1 MRFCEQRQQTGFD
14 PMAMPPHASDKA
26 ASSGERVTRRLQGIP
41 DAIGMLRLLLFATI
55 LVPLSLGSVAAYLSY
70 LNDYAHA
77 TSSASQAVA
86 VATENTTKV
95 LDTHLLVAARINDLL
110 GTMTDEQIRADE
122 KTLHDSISEQIA
134 SSPEV
139 ATAWVI
145 DAQGHELV
153 SARVYP
159 VNRDLDHS
167 TREDFNAFRD
177 TSVQAYV
184 WMLRARS
191 LDTGDYQPYFTVSL
205 RRTGPDG
212 QFNGVV
218 VVAVFGSYF
227 GSFYN
232 SLLGGSEHYTA
243 SVLRDDG
250 TVLAQ
255 YPEPTGAAASPHP
268 DALLAEAIANE
279 SHSEIDEAGTPFDG
293 GRLVAINR
301 VGSYPVY
308 VTIERTKASILE
320 NWLHS
325 ITGYLLM
332 GVPAEMALVGLT
344 LLALHRARR
353 EQSALAQ
360 ANAAMAQRS
369 ALELELTRAQ
379 RLEAVGLLT
388 AGISHDFNN
397 LLTIV
402 AGNVERLE
410 ASIDEDDTRRQKMAS
425 AAKEAC
431 ARAGSLTKRLLG
443 LSRQEPVTPRPTDI
457 NEVVVNTL
465 ELPWKSGE
473 RIARQ
478 FRLHEGL
485 WPASVDPDQLATAL
499 LNLAFNARDAMPS
512 GGTLTVETTNL
523 SLDDPPKAIDGVG
536 LMPGDYVGIFLADT
550 GHGMPEEVRKQA
562 LDPFYTTKEPGKGT
576 GLGLALVNAF
586 ATRSGGACAIDSEL
600 GRGATVRIYLPRHLE
615 PSEAARRR
623 ASRAAEP
630 ARSENRPS
638 A

>member
-1 MRFCEQRQQTGFD
+1 
-14 PMAMPPHASDKA
+14 
-26 ASSGERVTRRLQGIP
+26 
-41 DAIGMLRLLLFATI
+41 MLRLLLFATI

-86 VATENTTKV
+86 VASENTTKV

-110 GTMTDEQIRADE
+110 GSMTDEQIRADE
-122 KTLHDSISEQIA
+122 QTLHDRISQQIA
-134 SSPEV
+134 GSPEV
-139 ATAWVI
+139 AAAWVI

-159 VNRDLDHS
+159 VNRDIDHS
-167 TREDFNAFRD
+167 SREDFNAFRNTD
-177 TSVQAYV
+177 TQAYV

-255 YPEPTGAAASPHP
+255 YPEPTGAAASPRP
-268 DALLAEAIANE
+268 DPLLAKAIANE
-279 SHSEIDEAGTPFDG
+279 LHSEIDENGTPFNG

-308 VTIERTKASILE
+308 VTIERTKASVLE

-332 GVPAEMALVGLT
+332 GVPAEIALVGLT
-344 LLALHRARR
+344 LLALHRTRR
-353 EQSALAQ
+353 ERSALAQ

-369 ALELELTRAQ
+369 ALELELSRAQ

-410 ASIDEDDTRRQKMAS
+410 ASIDEDDTRRQKIAA

-457 NEVVVNTL
+457 NEVIVNTL

-478 FRLHEGL
+478 FRLHEEL

-499 LNLAFNARDAMPS
+499 LNLAFNARDAMPG
-512 GGTLTVETTNL
+512 GGTLTIETANL
-523 SLDDPPKAIDGVG
+523 SLDGVNRVG
-536 LMPGDYVGIFLADT
+536 LAPGNYVGIFLADT
-550 GHGMPEEVRKQA
+550 GHGMSEEVRGQA
-562 LDPFYTTKEPGKGT
+562 LDPFFTTKEPGKGT

-586 ATRSGGACAIDSEL
+586 ATRSGGACAIDSEP
-600 GRGATVRIYLPRHLE
+600 GRGTTVKIYLPRHRE
-615 PSEAARRR
+615 PSEAARRHTPR
-623 ASRAAEP
+623 ATEP
-630 ARSENRPS
+630 AQSEDRP
-638 A
+638 AV

>member
-1 MRFCEQRQQTGFD
+1 
-14 PMAMPPHASDKA
+14 MAMPPHASDKA
-26 ASSGERVTRRLQGIP
+26 ARSGDGPTRRLQGTP

-55 LVPLSLGSVAAYLSY
+55 LVPLSLGSLAAYLSY
-70 LNDYAHA
+70 LNEYARA
-77 TSSASQAVA
+77 ITSASQAVA
-86 VATENTTKV
+86 VATVNTTKV

-110 GTMTDEQIRADE
+110 GTLTDEQIQADE
-122 KTLHDSISEQIA
+122 KALHDRINEQIA

-139 ATAWVI
+139 AAAWVI

-167 TREDFNAFRD
+167 NREDFNAFR
-177 TSVQAYV
+177 TTNAQAYV

-205 RRTGPDG
+205 RRTGPSG
-212 QFNGVV
+212 EFNGVV

-255 YPEPTGAAASPHP
+255 YPEPTGAAASPRP
-268 DALLAEAIANE
+268 DALLAEAIANQ
-279 SHSEIDEAGTPFDG
+279 SHSQIDEDGTPFDG

-301 VGSYPVY
+301 VGAYQVY

-325 ITGYLLM
+325 LTGYIM
-332 GVPAEMALVGLT
+332 IGVPAVFALVGLT
-344 LLALHRARR
+344 LLALYRTRR

-369 ALELELTRAQ
+369 ALELELSRAQ

-410 ASIDEDDTRRQKMAS
+410 ASIDEDDTRRQKMA
-425 AAKEAC
+425 AAATEAC

-473 RIARQ
+473 HIVRK

-499 LNLAFNARDAMPS
+499 LNLAFNARDAMPT
-512 GGTLTVETTNL
+512 GGTVTIETTNL
-523 SLDDPPKAIDGVG
+523 SLDDPFAATACPDLA
-536 LMPGDYVGIFLADT
+536 PGDYVGIFVADT
-550 GHGMPEEVRKQA
+550 GHGMPEEVRNKA
-562 LDPFYTTKEPGKGT
+562 LDPFFTTKEPGKGT

-586 ATRSGGACAIDSEL
+586 ATRSGGACAIDSEPR
-600 GRGATVRIYLPRHLE
+600 RGTTVKIYLPRHRA
-615 PSEAARRR
+615 PQRVARR
-623 ASRAAEP
+623 ATEP
-630 ARSENRPS
+630 AQNQDRPS

>member
-1 MRFCEQRQQTGFD
+1 M
-14 PMAMPPHASDKA
+14 
-26 ASSGERVTRRLQGIP
+26 P

-55 LVPLSLGSVAAYLSY
+55 LVPLSLGAVAAYLSY

-86 VATENTTKV
+86 VATENTNKV

-110 GTMTDEQIRADE
+110 GTMTDEQIGADE
-122 KTLHDSISEQIA
+122 KTLHDRIGQQIA
-134 SSPEV
+134 TLPEV
-139 ATAWVI
+139 AAAWVI
-145 DAQGHELV
+145 DPRGHELV
-153 SARVYP
+153 SAHVYP

-167 TREDFNAFRD
+167 TREDFNAFRN
-177 TSVQAYV
+177 SNAQAYV

-191 LDTGDYQPYFTVSL
+191 LDTGNYQPYFTVSL
-205 RRTGPDG
+205 RRTGADG

-255 YPEPTGAAASPHP
+255 YPEPAGAAASPRP
-268 DALLAEAIANE
+268 DALLAAAIANE
-279 SHSEIDEAGTPFDG
+279 SHSEIDENGTPFDG
-293 GRLVAINR
+293 GRIVAINR
-301 VGSYPVY
+301 VGAYPVY
-308 VTIERTKASILE
+308 VTIERTKASILD
-320 NWLHS
+320 NWLRS
-325 ITGYLLM
+325 MIGYVMIGL
-332 GVPAEMALVGLT
+332 PAEIALVGLT
-344 LLALHRARR
+344 LLALYRTRR
-353 EQSALAQ
+353 ERSALAQ
-360 ANAAMAQRS
+360 ANAATAQRA
-369 ALELELTRAQ
+369 ALELELNRAQ

-397 LLTIV
+397 LLTIL

-410 ASIDEDDTRRQKMAS
+410 ASIDEDDTRRQKLAT

-473 RIARQ
+473 RIARA
-478 FRLHEGL
+478 FRLQDGL

-499 LNLAFNARDAMPS
+499 LNLAFNARDAMPD
-512 GGTLTVETTNL
+512 GGTLTIETANL
-523 SLDDPPKAIDGVG
+523 SIDDPPDEVG
-536 LMPGDYVGIFLADT
+536 GASLARGDYVGISLADT
-550 GHGMPEEVRKQA
+550 GHGMPEEVRQKA
-562 LDPFYTTKEPGKGT
+562 LDPFFTTKEPGKGT

-586 ATRSGGACAIDSEL
+586 ATRSGGACAIDSEP
-600 GRGATVRIYLPRHLE
+600 GRGTTVKIYLPRHRRESAPYL
-615 PSEAARRR
+615 AR
-623 ASRAAEP
+623 RAAEP
-630 ARSENRPS
+630 AQSETRSS
-638 A
+638 V

>member
-1 MRFCEQRQQTGFD
+1 
-14 PMAMPPHASDKA
+14 
-26 ASSGERVTRRLQGIP
+26 
-41 DAIGMLRLLLFATI
+41 MLRLLLFATI
-55 LVPLSLGSVAAYLSY
+55 LVPLSLGSVAACLSY

-95 LDTHLLVAARINDLL
+95 LDTHLLVAERINDML
-110 GTMTDEQIRADE
+110 GTMSDEQIRADE
-122 KTLHDSISEQIA
+122 QTLHDRISQQIA
-134 SSPEV
+134 GSPEV
-139 ATAWVI
+139 AAAWVI

-167 TREDFNAFRD
+167 SREDFNAFRQ
-177 TSVQAYV
+177 TGAQAYV

-205 RRTGPDG
+205 RRTAADG

-232 SLLGGSEHYTA
+232 SLLGGTEHYTA

-255 YPEPTGAAASPHP
+255 YPEPAGSATPPKP
-268 DALLAEAIANE
+268 DPLLAQAIANE
-279 SHSEIDEAGTPFDG
+279 THSEIAEEGTPFDG

-325 ITGYLLM
+325 MTGYMLM
-332 GVPAEMALVGLT
+332 GVPAELALVGLA
-344 LLALHRARR
+344 LLALRRTHR
-353 EQSALAQ
+353 EQSALSQ
-360 ANAAMAQRS
+360 ASAARAQRS
-369 ALELELTRAQ
+369 ALELELSRAQ

-402 AGNVERLE
+402 SGNVERLE
-410 ASIDEDDTRRQKMAS
+410 ASIDGGDTGRQKMIT
-425 AAKEAC
+425 AAKDAC
-431 ARAGSLTKRLLG
+431 ARAASLTKRLLG
-443 LSRQEPVTPRPTDI
+443 LSRREPVTPRPTDI
-457 NEVVVNTL
+457 NEVVVNAL
-465 ELPWKSGE
+465 DLPWKSGE
-473 RIARQ
+473 RIART
-478 FRLHEGL
+478 FRLSEGL
-485 WPASVDPDQLATAL
+485 WAASVDPDQLATAL
-499 LNLAFNARDAMPS
+499 LNLAFNARDAMPN
-512 GGTLTVETTNL
+512 GGTLTIETANL
-523 SLDDPPKAIDGVG
+523 PLDNEIDAPRDAGG
-536 LMPGDYVGIFLADT
+536 LARGDYVGIFVGDT
-550 GHGMPEEVRKQA
+550 GHGMPEDVRQKA
-562 LDPFYTTKEPGKGT
+562 LDPFFTTKEPGKGT

-586 ATRSGGACAIDSEL
+586 ATRSGGACVIESEP
-600 GRGATVRIYLPRHLE
+600 GRGTTVKIYLPRHLE
-615 PSEAARRR
+615 AAARRQR
-623 ASRAAEP
+623 QPEIEP
-630 ARSENRPS
+630 AESESRPS